1 MMEMAMEDGDGDGD
15 GDGVGPAVY
24 KVKFGGII
32 VIDISLT

>member
-1 MMEMAMEDGDGDGD
+1 MMEMAMEDGDGD